1 MINVLCFAH
10 MKDIFGGERLT
21 INSGDIATVK
31 DVLEHLKSTYD
42 ADISDVMTAVNEEFA
57 EESTPVSQGDT
68 VALIPPVS
76 GG

>member
-10 MKDIFGGERLT
+10 MKDVFGGEKIT
-21 INSGDIATVK
+21 ISSGGIATVE
-31 DVLEHLKSTYD
+31 DVLEHLKVTYD
-42 ADISDVMTAVNEEFA
+42 ADISGIMTAVNEEFA
-57 EESTPVSQGDT
+57 EESTPVAQGDT

>member
-10 MKDIFGGERLT
+10 MKDIFGGERLA
-21 INSGDIATVK
+21 INSGGIATVK
-31 DVLEHLKSTYD
+31 DVLEHLKSAYD
-42 ADISDVMTAVNEEFA
+42 ADVSGIMTAVNEEFA

>member
-57 EESTPVSQGDT
+57 EESKPVSQGDT

>member
-10 MKDIFGGERLT
+10 MKDIFGGEKIT
-21 INSGDIATVK
+21 INSGGIATVK
-31 DVLEHLKSTYD
+31 DLLEHLKATYD
-42 ADISDVMTAVNEEFA
+42 ADISGIMTAVNEEFA
-57 EESTPVSQGDT
+57 EESTPVGQGDT